1 MKKIISYIKRNK
13 IKSAVVFLLLIAY
26 YFCLPKHLFTD
37 PTATVIESKD
47 GELLG
52 AYIAKDGQWRFP
64 HNDSIPKKFKE
75 CLIIFEDEYFYKHPG
90 FNPVAMVNAIKQ
102 NQKAG
107 KVVRGGSTLTQQ
119 VIRLSRKGKNRTYF
133 EKVIEIIL
141 ATRLEFRHSK
151 EKILELY
158 KKNPT
163 NKFFL
168 FKQRRNKRNSL
179 LSF

>member
-1 MKKIISYIKRNK
+1 MKEIISYIKRNK

-75 CLIIFEDEYFYKHPG
+75 CLILFEDEYFYKHPG
-90 FNPVAMVNAIKQ
+90 FNPISIF
-102 NQKAG
+102 KALRDNLNSG
-107 KVVRGGSTLTQQ
+107 SVKRGGSTITQQ
-119 VIRLSRKGKNRTYF
+119 VIRLSRKGQKRTYF
-133 EKVIEIIL
+133 EKGLEIVQ
-141 ATRLEFRHSK
+141 ATRLEFRASK
-151 EKILELY
+151 NHILSLA
-158 KKNPT
+158 
-163 NKFFL
+163 NK
-168 FKQRRNKRNSL
+168 
-179 LSF
+179 